1 MKKRVLII
9 LLIVTSILLLLM
21 VGVAF
26 YINTIFPKMIFEKGV
41 DKVYNLSDNIL
52 TKASNFDY
60 ENKIVNVN
68 SNLSYILAPELKKSL
83 KTNDISL
90 NFDVTFD
97 NQNKKMLNKIKYLE
111 DDKEYVNIDLLY
123 NNSEYSYINLNNL
136 YNKILKVSLD
146 KEDSKDINDLFDMVI
161 DNRKTIKDTNRLIY
175 LVSEIVKNNINK
187 DDIVEKNINM
197 TVDNKD
203 YKLTE
208 YFYTLEGEKLYNY
221 ILNILKEMEKNEEI
235 TKILTETY
243 KMEEI
248 NLVEEFEK
256 EKDYTKNL
264 YVSIY
269 TTGKYNIVGFSVN
282 MVSEDKDMNLK
293 YLNIEDHYLFE
304 LISDSEKIISLE
316 GSKDNK
322 GVINLIYE
330 NKSNK
335 KINVSIKNDNDEY
348 IIILEEPVSK
358 SNVTIKY
365 KYIKVSN
372 EEELLNLE
380 LGMMTEGTSLGIIKY
395 TQSAKVVDNLE
406 EFDYSKAIDVN
417 ELTEEDK
424 TSIQNN
430 LLISLQNSLIIN
442 FFTNFNNN
450 FENQIDDNLSF

>member
-1 MKKRVLII
+1 
-9 LLIVTSILLLLM
+9 
-21 VGVAF
+21 
-26 YINTIFPKMIFEKGV
+26 
-41 DKVYNLSDNIL
+41 
-52 TKASNFDY
+52 
-60 ENKIVNVN
+60 
-68 SNLSYILAPELKKSL
+68 
-83 KTNDISL
+83 
-90 NFDVTFD
+90 
-97 NQNKKMLNKIKYLE
+97 
-111 DDKEYVNIDLLY
+111 
-123 NNSEYSYINLNNL
+123 
-136 YNKILKVSLD
+136 
-146 KEDSKDINDLFDMVI
+146 
-161 DNRKTIKDTNRLIY
+161 
-175 LVSEIVKNNINK
+175 
-187 DDIVEKNINM
+187 
-197 TVDNKD
+197 
-203 YKLTE
+203 
-208 YFYTLEGEKLYNY
+208 
-221 ILNILKEMEKNEEI
+221 
-235 TKILTETY
+235 
-243 KMEEI
+243 
-248 NLVEEFEK
+248 
-256 EKDYTKNL
+256 
-264 YVSIY
+264 
-269 TTGKYNIVGFSVN
+269 

-380 LGMMTEGTSLGIIKY
+380 LGMMTEGSSLGIIKY
-395 TQSAKVVDNLE
+395 TQNTKVVDKLE

-417 ELTEEDK
+417 ELTEKDK

-430 LLISLQNSLIIN
+430 LIINLQNSLIIN